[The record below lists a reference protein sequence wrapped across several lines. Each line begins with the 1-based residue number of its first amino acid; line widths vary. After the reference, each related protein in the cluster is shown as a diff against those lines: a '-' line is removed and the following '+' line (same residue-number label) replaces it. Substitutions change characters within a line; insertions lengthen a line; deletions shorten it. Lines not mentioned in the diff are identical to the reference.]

1 MKIRRAGAILITALL
16 VVGSIWF
23 FLRQEPV
30 YRTTAFAMDTFI
42 EITLYGRR
50 AQAAAEDLLG
60 RFERLEENVSL
71 YRPDSEIASLN
82 RRAGT
87 GEWTP
92 FSPDTYTLLER
103 AKRFSLGSEKTFDL
117 TIAPLSTLWNVMG
130 ENPHVPRDRE
140 IARALEL
147 VDADSLTLDELKRS
161 ARLEKAGQ
169 GVDLGGSA
177 KGYAA
182 GFVFDV
188 MDEYG
193 IRNGLVSLGGN
204 VAVRGRR
211 PDTGQAFRIGVRSP
225 RGESGE
231 YFGVISLDGQIMAT
245 SGDYERYFEQDG
257 IRYHHLIDP
266 RTGSPARGGLIS
278 VTVISEDGMLA
289 DLLSTALFVAGKEEV
304 LAHHLD
310 RPDYQVIAVDEE
322 MQVYC
327 SAALEG
333 IFVPESDS
341 PYRFHFLAGETE
353 GTE

>member
-1 MKIRRAGAILITALL
+1 MTVMLFA
-16 VVGSIWF
+16 GSIWL

-42 EITLYGRR
+42 EVTFYGRR
-50 AQAAAEDLLG
+50 AQAAAENLLS
-60 RFERLEENVSL
+60 RFERLEEAISL

-92 FSPDTYTLLER
+92 LSPDTYTLLER
-103 AKRFSLGSEKTFDL
+103 AKQFSLRSEKTFDL
-117 TIAPLSTLWNVMG
+117 TIAPLSTLWDVTG
-130 ENPHVPRDRE
+130 ENPHVPEDEE
-140 IARALEL
+140 IVRALEL
-147 VDADSLTLDELKRS
+147 VDAGGLTLSETAQS

-188 MDEYG
+188 MEEYG
-193 IRNGLVSLGGN
+193 VRNGLVSLGGN
-204 VAVRGRR
+204 IAVRGRR

-225 RGESGE
+225 RGEAGE
-231 YFGVISLDGQIMAT
+231 YFGVVSLDGQVMAT
-245 SGDYERYFEQDG
+245 SGDYERYFEQGG
-257 IRYHHLIDP
+257 IRYHHLLDP

-333 IFVPESDS
+333 VFVPEADS
-341 PYRFHFLAGETE
+341 PYRFHFFAGETGE
-353 GTE
+353 AK

>member
-1 MKIRRAGAILITALL
+1 MLTAMLSAGC
-16 VVGSIWF
+16 IWF

-42 EITLYGRR
+42 EVTLYGRR
-50 AQAAAEDLLG
+50 AREAAEDLLG
-60 RFERLEENVSL
+60 RFRRLEEAISL
-71 YRPDSEIASLN
+71 YRPGSEVASLN
-82 RRAGT
+82 RRAGS

-92 FSPDTYTLLER
+92 LSPDTYMLLER
-103 AKRFSLGSEKTFDL
+103 AKEFSLRSEKTFDL
-117 TIAPLSTLWNVMG
+117 AIAPLSTLWGVTG
-130 ENPHVPRDRE
+130 ENPHIPRGEE
-140 IARALEL
+140 IAQALEL
-147 VDADSLTLDELKRS
+147 VDAGSLTLDEAAQS

-182 GFVFDV
+182 GFIFDV
-188 MDEYG
+188 MDEYE

-211 PDTGQAFRIGVRSP
+211 PDTGQAFRIGIRSP
-225 RGESGE
+225 RGALGE
-231 YFGVISLDGQIMAT
+231 YFGVISLDGQTMAT

-266 RTGSPARGGLIS
+266 RTGFPARGGLIS
-278 VTVISEDGMLA
+278 VTVVSEDGMLA
-289 DLLSTALFVAGKEEV
+289 DLLSTALFVAGKDEV
-304 LAHHLD
+304 LARHLD

-322 MQVYC
+322 MEVYC

-333 IFVPESDS
+333 VFEPEADS
-341 PYRFHFLAGETE
+341 LYRFHFLGRETE
-353 GTE
+353 GTG